1 MKKNGYFKLVLTD
14 NESFVSIFP
23 SEDGGEPVQ
32 VDEMRDFL
40 VAKGFPNVDIVNLK
54 KVVDSLSKQE
64 NVKIAAKKGIPCPES
79 FNVRI
84 SADKMQAVGRFYPP
98 STGGAAL
105 TAADIKST
113 LKLQGVN
120 KGVDDAAI
128 ESFLKNRLYCTDYV
142 LASGV
147 APKDGVDASIEYFFN
162 TNPNLKP
169 KLNEDGSVDFFSLS
183 AISIVKAGDK
193 LATLTKEIPGEP
205 GFNVVGDTL
214 PPREVKKL
222 MLKYGRNIKLS
233 DDELTLISEVNGHAS
248 LVEDKV
254 FVSDVYE
261 VSDVDTATGNIEYAG
276 NVCVLGN
283 VKTGFSVKAEGDV
296 EVRGV
301 VENAYVEATGNISIA
316 RGMNG
321 MGKGTIIA
329 GGNVVSKFIEN
340 ANVTAGGYVHSE
352 AILHSN
358 VVAKGEVTVTGKKG
372 FITGGVVR
380 TPATVSCK
388 IIGSTMGVTTEIE
401 VGTDPKLTLK
411 ANSLNAE
418 IAEARKKVEQAEPVI
433 LTFSQ
438 KLKAGEKLRPEQII
452 YFKQASQAY
461 KELKANLD
469 AKIEELNKLMEEL
482 DENNASEACV
492 KVEGFAYPGTKITIS
507 EITTTLST
515 AVQHSKFVRDGAD
528 VRIRGL

>member
-1 MKKNGYFKLVLTD
+1 MKNGYFKIVLTD
-14 NESFVSIFP
+14 SESYVTLYP
-23 SEDGGEPVQ
+23 PVDGGEPIQ
-32 VDEMRDFL
+32 VDEMRDYL
-40 VAKGFPNVDIVNLK
+40 VAKGFPDVDIVSLK
-54 KVVDSLSKQE
+54 KVCESLAKPQ
-64 NVKIAAKKGIPCPES
+64 NVKIANKKGIPCPES
-79 FNVRI
+79 FIVRI
-84 SADKMQAVGRFYPP
+84 SQDKMKAVCRFYPP
-98 STGGAAL
+98 STSGAQL
-105 TAADIKST
+105 TDADIKST

-120 KGVDDAAI
+120 RGIDDAAI
-128 ESFLKNRLYCTDYV
+128 NDFLKNREYCTDYV
-142 LASGV
+142 LAKGV
-147 APKDGVDASIEYFFN
+147 MPTNGQDASIEYFFN

-183 AISIVKAGDK
+183 AISIVNAGDK
-193 LATLTKEIPGEP
+193 LATLTREIPGEP

-214 PPREVKKL
+214 PPKEVKKL
-222 MLKYGRNIKLS
+222 MLKYGRNIELT
-233 DDELTLISEVNGHAS
+233 DDELSIVSTVNGHAS
-248 LVEDKV
+248 LVEGKV

-261 VSDVDTATGNIEYAG
+261 VSDVDTSTGNIDYAG

-283 VKTGFSVKAEGDV
+283 VKTGFCVRAEGDV

-301 VENAYVEATGNISIA
+301 VESAMVEATGNVTIA

-321 MGKGTIIA
+321 MGKGVIIA

-358 VVAKGEVTVTGKKG
+358 IVAKGDVEVTGKKG

-401 VGTDPKLTLK
+401 VGTDPKLKLK
-411 ANSLNAE
+411 AQSLTAE

-469 AKIEELNKLMEEL
+469 AKVEEMNQLMEVL
-482 DENNASEACV
+482 DDSSATESCV

-507 EITTTLST
+507 ETTTTIST
-515 AVQHSKFVRDGAD
+515 AVQHSKFVKEGAD

>member
-14 NESFVSIFP
+14 NESYVSIFP
-23 SEDGGEPVQ
+23 PEDGGENVR

-40 VAKGFPNVDIVNLK
+40 VAKGFPGVDVVALKGVVENLT
-54 KVVDSLSKQE
+54 KQQ
-64 NVKIAAKKGIPCPES
+64 NVKIASKRGIPCPES
-79 FNVRI
+79 FSVRI
-84 SADKMQAVGRFYPP
+84 SPDKMEVVCRFYPP
-98 STGGAAL
+98 STSGAEL

-113 LKLQGVN
+113 LKVQGVN
-120 KGVDDAAI
+120 KGVDDEAI
-128 ESFLKNRLYCTDYV
+128 NAYLANRQYCTDYV
-142 LASGV
+142 LAKGL

-205 GFNVVGDTL
+205 GYNVVGDTL

-222 MLKYGRNIKLS
+222 VLKYGRNIEIS
-233 DDELTLISEVNGHAS
+233 EDELTITSTVNGHAS
-248 LVEDKV
+248 LVEGKV

-261 VSDVDTATGNIEYAG
+261 VSDVDTSTGNIDYAG

-283 VKTGFSVKAEGDV
+283 VKTGFCVKAEGDV

-301 VENAYVEATGNISIA
+301 VENAFIEATGNVTIA

-321 MGKGTIIA
+321 MSKGTIIA

-340 ANVTAGGYVHSE
+340 ANVTSGGYVHSE

-380 TPATVSCK
+380 TPSTVSCK
-388 IIGSTMGVTTEIE
+388 TIGSTMGVTTEIE
-401 VGTDPKLTLK
+401 VGTDPKLTLR
-411 ANSLNAE
+411 ANTLQAD
-418 IAEARKKVEQAEPVI
+418 IAAARKKVEQAEPVI

-438 KLKAGEKLRPEQII
+438 KIKAGEQLRPEQII
-452 YFKQASQAY
+452 YFKQASQQY
-461 KELKANLD
+461 KELKADLD
-469 AKIEELNKLMEEL
+469 SKIEEMNKLMEEL
-482 DENNASEACV
+482 EDTNTGEACV

-507 EITTTLST
+507 DVTTTLSKP
-515 AVQHSKFVRDGAD
+515 AQHSRFVKEGAD
-528 VRIRGL
+528 VRIKGF